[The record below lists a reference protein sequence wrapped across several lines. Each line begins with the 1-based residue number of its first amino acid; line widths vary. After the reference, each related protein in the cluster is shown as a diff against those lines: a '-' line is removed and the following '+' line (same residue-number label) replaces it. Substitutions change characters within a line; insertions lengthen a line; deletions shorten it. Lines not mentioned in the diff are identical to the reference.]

1 MSNAREGGIVNYRC
15 SNCEA
20 TARKV
25 RTNYPFKESGLSN
38 VVLKG
43 IETIQC
49 DRCGNADPI
58 IPRANEVMKQLVL
71 AVVEKPHPLTG
82 QEVRFLRKY
91 LGMSGATFASH
102 LGVDR
107 AALSRWENGH
117 DRIGTQSDRL
127 IRMVATSLGGLKN
140 QVEQVAR
147 KISMIDNDPKTLM
160 IEINVEELSFQY
172 A

>member
-1 MSNAREGGIVNYRC
+1 MNYRC
-15 SNCEA
+15 SNCDA

-38 VVLKG
+38 VILKG

-49 DRCGNADPI
+49 DRCGNADPV

-71 AVVEKPHPLTG
+71 AVVEKPHGLTG
-82 QEVRFLRKY
+82 QEIRFLRKY
-91 LGMSGATFASH
+91 LGMNGPTFASH

-107 AALSRWENGH
+107 SVLSRWENGH
-117 DRIGTQSDRL
+117 DRIGPQSDRL

-147 KISMIDNDPKTLM
+147 KFTMIENDPKTLM
-160 IEINVEELSFQY
+160 IEINVEELSYQY